1 MSDFGSDVGNT
12 SLNLMTK
19 LIEALLKLIGKIF
32 ELIKDRTSV
41 DYKLKKSEYRNMK
54 DKTKQRKFVE
64 KIEGKAGFVKHKKL
78 VKAGVPLTVVGISLT
93 NKAFKEL
100 SERCKREG
108 IVISGVE
115 DVRERALNG
124 NKLMIVEC
132 KQSDLKRLAKLVDLM
147 NDEKKINLIQEEIGK
162 NENKNKN
169 LEAKID
175 DIKNKDGVLT
185 QKDIDEIKEI
195 ENEIEENNL
204 VIEELKKQIYDI
216 RHGHSEELN
225 KEQAQ
230 GVCEQ
235 AVNGETLRGVDF
247 NEAVDRWTGGSI
259 DKDTTCYVVDAKNPE
274 RYIICTARN
283 DTFKGQEYIKTTYE
297 VYNGSK
303 QVYATNDARFDGR
316 PKDYWF
322 REKAAMKDKGNFGDL
337 VIKFYSIKELEA
349 YRENYKAQN
358 ATELDGLN
366 IGKEDRNYEAIIE
379 ALKNKIE
386 ECGGIYKNGL
396 VIDKETGKPMTLTEG
411 MSDIDRAKIAEA
423 VVIGKQIDNYKEI
436 LKIEADMAIARTDV
450 ITTEGTLEHAA
461 TQAKFEKIESQYKA
475 AIAKEAILFD
485 ERKSVNAI
493 QAEQEVKTSPIR
505 DIEYLPQDKTAIE
518 QLESKIAE
526 KEAFN
531 FEFKQSMFYDYFEN
545 QSVYESMAKE
555 LEGRE
560 QEVMTMRAEL
570 EQMKLQAVKNA
581 QNAEKT
587 DDRIEDKV
595 TEVEDEKRS
604 MAEYKDEIENKKK
617 ADGAKTTDGKDRETT
632 KQQDTSK
639 GKEDR

>member
-32 ELIKDRTSV
+32 ELIKDRTSAE
-41 DYKLKKSEYRNMK
+41 YKLKKSEYRNMK

-64 KIEGKAGFVKHKKL
+64 KIEGKTGFVKHKKL
-78 VKAGVPLTVVGISLT
+78 VKAGVPLTVVGISL
-93 NKAFKEL
+93 NNESFKEL
-100 SERCKREG
+100 SQRCKREG

-115 DVRERALNG
+115 DVRERSLNG

-132 KQSDLKRLAKLVDLM
+132 KQSDLKRLAKLIDLM
-147 NDEKKINLIQEEIGK
+147 NDEKKINLIQKEIK
-162 NENKNKN
+162 INENRNKV
-169 LEAKID
+169 LEVKID

-185 QKDIDEIKEI
+185 QEDIDKIKEI
-195 ENEIEENNL
+195 ENAIEENNL

-283 DTFKGQEYIKTTYE
+283 DNFKGQEYIKTTYE

-366 IGKEDRNYEAIIE
+366 MGKEDRNYEAIIE

-396 VIDKETGKPMTLTEG
+396 VIDKETGKPMALTEG
-411 MSDIDRAKIAEA
+411 MSDIDRAKMAEA

-436 LKIEADMAIARTDV
+436 GKLEIEMIMARSNV
-450 ITTEGTLEHAA
+450 VGEKEGTPEYAVA
-461 TQAKFEKIESQYKA
+461 QTEFEKIESKYKE
-475 AIAKEAILFD
+475 AIAKEASLFE

-493 QAEQEVKTSPIR
+493 QAEQEVKTSPIM
-505 DIEYLPQDKTAIE
+505 DIEYLPQDKAAIE

-531 FEFKQSMFYDYFEN
+531 FEFKQSMFYNYGEN
-545 QSVYESMAKE
+545 ESVYQSMAEE

-587 DDRIEDKV
+587 DDRREDKV
-595 TEVEDEKRS
+595 TEVEEEKRS
-604 MAEYKDEIENKKK
+604 MAEYKDEIENKK
-617 ADGAKTTDGKDRETT
+617 ADGAKTTGKDRETT
-632 KQQDTSK
+632 KQQDIPK